1 MRRWQQISGITLGL
15 LLLIS
20 EGSSALAQGD
30 ENLPPVLGDVLLKLA
45 TVFDG
50 LLNFWVNSTTG
61 NTLTDSGELFVSA
74 IAELA
79 RNVVLFFAEFFEALT
94 FG

>member
-1 MRRWQQISGITLGL
+1 MRRWQQVSGITLGL

-20 EGSSALAQGD
+20 EGGSALAQGD

-45 TVFDG
+45 TMFDG
-50 LLNFWVNSTTG
+50 LLDFWVSSATG
-61 NTLTDSGELFVSA
+61 NTLTDSGELFVNA
-74 IAELA
+74 IAELS
-79 RNVVLFFAEFFEALT
+79 RNVVLFFAEFFEVLT